1 MAFKALVVS
10 GLIRIEVHNHKWC
23 PNREIINKFLRDTF
37 RWVRQ
42 RATRACI
49 THALHISVHMRKV
62 EAQINT
68 MKMKYTICVQ
78 MTSTRIHVK
87 SNDDN
92 VVEFLRNNL

>member
-10 GLIRIEVHNHKWC
+10 SLIRVKVHNHKWC
-23 PNREIINKFLRDTF
+23 LNREIINKFQRDTF

-62 EAQINT
+62 EAQTNT
-68 MKMKYTICVQ
+68 MKCTICVQ
-78 MTSTRIHVK
+78 MTSNWICVK
-87 SNDDN
+87 GDKDE
-92 VVEFLRNNL
+92 VVEFPRNNL